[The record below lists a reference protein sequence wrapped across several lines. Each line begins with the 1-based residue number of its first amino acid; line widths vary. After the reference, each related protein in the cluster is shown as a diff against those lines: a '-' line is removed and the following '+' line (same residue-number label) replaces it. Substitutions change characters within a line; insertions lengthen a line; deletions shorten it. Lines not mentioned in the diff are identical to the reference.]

1 LRSRSEKEI
10 NELEK
15 NKEASIMIK
24 QMQNGLRLNTP
35 GSERIKR
42 IATENLNIRHIQTYW
57 SQFDCPKYARF
68 HQVIYRQR
76 ELNDQ
81 DEKNTNEI
89 KELENLTSELNI
101 LQLHSRQY
109 PQQREL
115 YRKHKQNMKDT
126 DCVIVMDFTKVKLEK
141 TYQK

>member
-1 LRSRSEKEI
+1 MRSRSEKEI

-57 SQFDCPKYARF
+57 GQFDCPKCARF